1 MWRAFFCA
9 SIAALVLQFMD
20 PFHNGKLI
28 IFQVT
33 YTHNWLAFEFL
44 PFILIGVIGGV
55 LGAIFIKFNIIVCK
69 FRRSVL
75 KQYSIIEAI
84 CKFLFCYLF

>member
-1 MWRAFFCA
+1 MWRAFFAA

-28 IFQVT
+28 IFQVN

-44 PFILIGVIGGV
+44 PFIILGIIGGL
-55 LGAIFIKFNIIVCK
+55 LGGLFTKLNIVVCK
-69 FRRSVL
+69 FRRSRIANW
-75 KQYSIIEAI
+75 SILEAI
-84 CKFLFCYLF
+84 SM